1 MSAGEQELTAPVHLT
16 AAHDV
21 SSFHSGVP
29 DLDEWLRKRALANE
43 ETGASRTYVAC
54 TGGRV
59 VGYYALATGG
69 VAQAQA
75 PGRVRRNMPDP
86 VPVMILGRLAVDRGW
101 QGRNL
106 GASLL
111 RDAILR
117 TLHAAEIGG
126 IRAILVDA
134 ISEDAK
140 RFYERY
146 GFKASPVDPMILMIT
161 VADARKALSGK

>member
-1 MSAGEQELTAPVHLT
+1 MSAREQELTAPEHLT

-21 SSFHSGVP
+21 SSFDSGAP
-29 DLDEWLRKRALANE
+29 DLDNWLRKRALANE
-43 ETGASRTYVAC
+43 ETGASRTYVVCAR
-54 TGGRV
+54 GRV

-86 VPVMILGRLAVDRGW
+86 VPVMILGRLAVDRDW

-106 GASLL
+106 GAGLL
-111 RDAILR
+111 RDSIVR
-117 TLHAAEIGG
+117 TLQAAEIGG

-140 RFYERY
+140 RFYERS
-146 GFKASPVDPMILMIT
+146 GFNASLVDPMILMIT
-161 VADARKALSGK
+161 VTDARKALSGK